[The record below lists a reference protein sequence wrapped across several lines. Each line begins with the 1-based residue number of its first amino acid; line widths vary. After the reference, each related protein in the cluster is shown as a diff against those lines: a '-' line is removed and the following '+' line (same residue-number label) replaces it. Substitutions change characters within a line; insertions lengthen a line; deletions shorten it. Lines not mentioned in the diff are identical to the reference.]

1 MLVKTYLNTIACV
14 TAYILNF
21 HPCVLLAALS
31 YLCQW
36 LLSVAK
42 ENPSEQQT
50 YLHIE
55 LVVHHQNNPQRAAP
69 IRKSAQIKKLVKSLF
84 RRKSLQ
90 KEKLC
95 DAI

>member
-1 MLVKTYLNTIACV
+1 MLVKTYLNTTACV

-31 YLCQW
+31 YLYQW

-50 YLHIE
+50 YLNIE
-55 LVVHHQNNPQRAAP
+55 LVVHHQNNPQQAAP
-69 IRKSAQIKKLVKSLF
+69 IRKSA
-84 RRKSLQ
+84 
-90 KEKLC
+90 
-95 DAI
+95 